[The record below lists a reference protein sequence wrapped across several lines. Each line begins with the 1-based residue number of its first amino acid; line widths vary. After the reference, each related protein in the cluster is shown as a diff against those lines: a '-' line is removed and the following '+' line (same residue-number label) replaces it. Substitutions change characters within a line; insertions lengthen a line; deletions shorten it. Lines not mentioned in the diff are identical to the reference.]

1 MAKRSGP
8 LEIIQA
14 ISVTFLTCLLLSAVL
29 EPLQSLAASEQLT
42 VKQNGKSTRLTGE
55 ILVEAQDGG
64 LLFVARDGAL
74 WIVQPEQLQQRKRL
88 AQETLPLSQTE
99 MFFLKFENFHQI
111 FEKRAVAVCVF
122 KNPYF

>member
-1 MAKRSGP
+1 MVAKRSGP
-8 LEIIQA
+8 VEIIQA

-29 EPLQSLAASEQLT
+29 APLQPLAASEQLT

-88 AQETLPLSQTE
+88 AQEVSPLSQAEISSQLVKE
-99 MFFLKFENFHQI
+99 MPAGFRIHKTAHFLICYNT
-111 FEKRAVAVCVF
+111 
-122 KNPYF
+122 